1 MEADRRWLYQRVR
14 EAGCTETL
22 RYRHLRAHEEPLLAI
37 PDAVAWCWAKG
48 GEWRSRVE
56 PLVEHVREV

>member
-14 EAGCTETL
+14 KAGCTETL
-22 RYRHLRAHEEPLLAI
+22 EYRHLRAYEEPLLAI
-37 PDAVAWCWAKG
+37 PDAVAWCWVKG
-48 GEWRSRVE
+48 GEWRGRVE